1 MERYCD
7 RCGRMLTEGFAYCD
21 GCGVK
26 IAWSRIQ
33 PFQKPP
39 VSKEILTAINRKVV
53 EKLVDYGRGKRLL
66 GSGSILLASGMQSEA
81 HEFLITNPNA
91 FLIGI
96 INAEAV
102 SAEAFFS
109 VPYRLRNLL
118 GHLNPDRIGKMPY
131 DELVQALRKCRGLCR
146 KIPGYIQQ
154 GCRKIVKEYN
164 GNAENIWIDFP
175 TSRELV
181 ARFDAFDGVGQKKST
196 MAANIL
202 VRDLGVKVKD
212 DDWSGIDVSYDQQAG
227 HVGRVFLRAGLVEV
241 DEKQTVIE
249 AARHLNPNWP
259 GALDLPAWLIGRERC
274 HEKSPECHNC
284 PINSVC
290 PRKPNKSMPNN

>member
-1 MERYCD
+1 
-7 RCGRMLTEGFAYCD
+7 MLIEGFAYCD

-26 IAWSRIQ
+26 IAWPRIQ

-39 VSKEILTAINRKVV
+39 VSKEIFTAINRKVV

-66 GSGSILLASGMQSEA
+66 GSGGILLASGMQSEA
-81 HEFLITNPNA
+81 HEFLITNPLA

-118 GHLNPDRIGKMPY
+118 GHLDPYRVGNMPY
-131 DELVQALRKCRGLCR
+131 DELAQALRQCRGLCR
-146 KIPGYIQQ
+146 KIPRYIQQ
-154 GCRKIVKEYN
+154 GCRKIVKEYR
-164 GNAENIWIDFP
+164 GNAENIWNDCP
-175 TSRELV
+175 TSTALV
-181 ARFDAFDGVGQKKST
+181 VRFDAFNGVGQKKST

-202 VRDLGVKVKD
+202 VRDLGVKVKN
-212 DDWSGIDVSYDQQAG
+212 DDWSGINVSYDQQAG

-241 DEKQTVIE
+241 DKMRAVIE
-249 AARHLNPNWP
+249 AARRLNPSWP
-259 GALDLPAWLIGRERC
+259 GALDLPAWLIGREWC
-274 HEKSPECHNC
+274 HKNNPSCDNC

-290 PRKPNKSMPNN
+290 PSRENMKIAFKSI